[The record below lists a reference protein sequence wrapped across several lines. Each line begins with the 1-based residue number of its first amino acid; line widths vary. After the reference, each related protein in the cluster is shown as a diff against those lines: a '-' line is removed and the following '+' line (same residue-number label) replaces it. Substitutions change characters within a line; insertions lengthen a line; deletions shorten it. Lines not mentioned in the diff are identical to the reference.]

1 MFYIDLIIFN
11 LYNYKYKIHIKFM
24 EVLLMNINYFTGVT
38 TIEELKK
45 AYRQLAKKFHP
56 DLNRDTDTTKQMQDI
71 NNEYEY
77 LFSRLG
83 TESDKKNGHNVN
95 DSFRDIINELMK
107 EKYAAVTVEIVGSWI
122 WLSGNTYN
130 VKEQI
135 KELGFSWSKPNKKW
149 YFAGSELK
157 GKKKG
162 SLNWDQKI
170 SKYGL
175 NTIKEGKQSKQ
186 AKLA

>member
-1 MFYIDLIIFN
+1 
-11 LYNYKYKIHIKFM
+11 
-24 EVLLMNINYFTGVT
+24 MNINYFTGVT

-56 DLNRDTDTTKQMQDI
+56 DLNRDTDTTKQMQEI

-77 LFSRLG
+77 LFKTLG

-107 EKYAAVTVEIVGSWI
+107 EKFAAVTVEIVGSWI
-122 WLSGNTYN
+122 WLSGHTYPI
-130 VKEQI
+130 KDSI
-135 KELGFSWSKPNKKW
+135 KELGFKFQGSSKRW
-149 YFAGSELK
+149 YLAGSELI

-162 SLNWDQKI
+162 SLTWDQKVE
-170 SKYGL
+170 KYGKQ
-175 NTIKEGKQSKQ
+175 TIKEGKQSKQ
-186 AKLA
+186 SKIS